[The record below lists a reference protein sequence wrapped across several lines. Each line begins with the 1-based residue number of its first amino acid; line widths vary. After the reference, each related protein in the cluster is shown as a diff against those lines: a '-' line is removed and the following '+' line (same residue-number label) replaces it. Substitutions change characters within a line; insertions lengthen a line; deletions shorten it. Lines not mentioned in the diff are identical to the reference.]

1 MKPIL
6 TAILLYIGYKLIFGF
21 ILPLSKAARNMK
33 QAIKNAQDKNTFNAE
48 ENTQNQ
54 PQKFKPAKE
63 DYIEFEEL
71 KKE

>member
-1 MKPIL
+1 MRGVLI
-6 TAILLYIGYKLIFGF
+6 AILLYIGYKLIFGF

-33 QAIKNAQDKNTFNAE
+33 QAIKNAQDNRSVDLDQ
-48 ENTQNQ
+48 NTQ
-54 PQKFKPAKE
+54 PGAPKYKTAKE